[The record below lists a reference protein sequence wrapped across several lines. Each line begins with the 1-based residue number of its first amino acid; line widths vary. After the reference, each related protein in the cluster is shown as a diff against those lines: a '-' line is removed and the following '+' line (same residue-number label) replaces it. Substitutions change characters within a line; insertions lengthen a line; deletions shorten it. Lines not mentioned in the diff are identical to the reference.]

1 MLSPKMAT
9 EQEKYRRIYT
19 FLAHH
24 CYLLGFGKEEEEP
37 EKSML
42 GALLLE
48 KWPSNIFK
56 ADYK

>member
-1 MLSPKMAT
+1 MAT
-9 EQEKYRRIYT
+9 EEEEHCRIYT

-24 CYLLGFGKEEEEP
+24 CYPLGFGKEEEEP
-37 EKSML
+37 EKNML

-48 KWPSNIFK
+48 KWPSNGFQ

>member
-1 MLSPKMAT
+1 MAA
-9 EQEKYRRIYT
+9 EQEKYCRIYT

-24 CYLLGFGKEEEEP
+24 CYPLGFGKEEEEP
-37 EKSML
+37 EKNML

-48 KWPSNIFK
+48 KWPSNVFK